1 MKVDNSGKKLIKD
14 FEGLRL
20 KPYLCSA
27 GVPTIGYGTTR
38 YPNGK
43 KVTMNDKPIT
53 QQQADDFFDN
63 DIIAFE
69 NELNFLIK
77 GLTITQ
83 NQYNALLSFGYN
95 LGMDIDIDM
104 IAEGLGDST
113 LLKLIK
119 RNILDPMIAKEF
131 LKWNKAKGKV
141 NKGLTNRRIK
151 ESALYFTK

>member
-1 MKVDNSGKKLIKD
+1 MRLDNKGKDFIKK

-27 GVPTIGYGTTR
+27 NVPTIGYGTTR

-43 KVTMNDKPIT
+43 KVTMNDKEIT
-53 QQQADDFFDN
+53 KAFADECFN
-63 DIIAFE
+63 SDIVAFE
-69 NELNFLIK
+69 NELNSLIR
-77 GLTITQ
+77 GLNLNQ
-83 NQYNALLSFGYN
+83 NQYDALLSFGYN

-119 RNILDPMIAKEF
+119 RNPLDKNIAKEF
-131 LKWNKAKGKV
+131 LKWNKAGGRVV
-141 NKGLTNRRIK
+141 NGLTTRRQK
-151 ESALYFTK
+151 EAELYFS

>member
-1 MKVDNSGKKLIKD
+1 MKVDNDGKKLIKD

-43 KVTMNDKPIT
+43 KVTMNDKQIT
-53 QQQADDFFDN
+53 QQQADVFFDN

-69 NELNFLIK
+69 KELNFLIK

-119 RNILDPMIAKEF
+119 RNTLDPMIAKEF
-131 LKWNKAKGKV
+131 LKWNKAKGQV
-141 NKGLTNRRIK
+141 NRGLTNRRIK

>member
-1 MKVDNSGKKLIKD
+1 MRVDDNGKKLIKD

-27 GVPTIGYGTTR
+27 SVPTIGYGTTR
-38 YPNGK
+38 YPNGF
-43 KVTMNDKPIT
+43 KVTLKDKAIT
-53 QQQADDFFDN
+53 EKQADAFFDN

-69 NELNFLIK
+69 KDLNTLIK
-77 GLTITQ
+77 GLKLTQ

-119 RNILDPMIAKEF
+119 KNPLDGNIAKEF
-131 LKWNKAKGKV
+131 LKWNKAKGKI

-151 ESALYFTK
+151 ESALYFTN

>member
-1 MKVDNSGKKLIKD
+1 MKVDNAGKKLIKD

-38 YPNGK
+38 YPNGF
-43 KVTMNDKPIT
+43 KVTMKDKEIT
-53 QQQADDFFDN
+53 KQQANLYFDN

-69 NELNFLIK
+69 KDLNSLIK
-77 GLTITQ
+77 GITLTQ

-119 RNILDPMIAKEF
+119 RNPLDGNIAKEF
-131 LKWNKAKGKV
+131 LKWNKAKGQV
-141 NKGLTNRRIK
+141 NRGLTNRRIK

>member
-1 MKVDNSGKKLIKD
+1 MKVDNAGKKLIKD
-14 FEGLRL
+14 FEGLKL

-38 YPNGK
+38 YPNGR

-53 QQQADDFFDN
+53 KEYADTCFDS
-63 DIIAFE
+63 DLVAFE
-69 NELNFLIK
+69 NDLNSLIK
-77 GLTITQ
+77 GLHLTQ

-113 LLKLIK
+113 LLKLVK
-119 RNILDPMIAKEF
+119 RNPLDVNIAKEF
-131 LKWNKAKGKV
+131 AKWNKAKGVV
-141 NKGLTNRRIK
+141 NNGLTTRRKK
-151 ESALYFTK
+151 EAELYFK

>member
-1 MKVDNSGKKLIKD
+1 MKVDNNGKKLIKD
-14 FEGLRL
+14 FEGLKL

-53 QQQADDFFDN
+53 QQQADIFFDN

-69 NELNFLIK
+69 NELNFLTK
-77 GLTITQ
+77 GLNLTQ
-83 NQYNALLSFGYN
+83 NQYNSLLSFGYN

-119 RNILDPMIAKEF
+119 RNTLDPMIAKEF
-131 LKWNKAKGKV
+131 IKWNKAKGKV
-141 NKGLTNRRIK
+141 NNGLTNRRIK